1 MPDPDN
7 RAGTTAQEAIVSDD
21 ARRDAVARI
30 IEPVVV
36 AAGYDLD
43 EVSLA
48 QAGRRIVVRV
58 AVDAD
63 HPINLDAVADISR
76 EISDALDAGSH
87 PPLGDDPYTLEV
99 GSRGVSAPLLLERH
113 WRRNIGRLV
122 LITFTD
128 KTRPK
133 LTGRVVAATAQNATL
148 TVDGGEQTIAY
159 ADIRRAS
166 VQVEFTKSVA
176 GSVPEN
182 DHDEDDQTDD
192 VDDETDDDQV
202 DDETDDDEES

>member
-1 MPDPDN
+1 
-7 RAGTTAQEAIVSDD
+7 VSDD

-63 HPINLDAVADISR
+63 HGINLDAVADISR

-122 LITFTD
+122 LVTFTD

-133 LTGRVVAATAQNATL
+133 LTGRVLAAAGDDATL
-148 TVDGGEQTIAY
+148 ATDDGEHTVAY
-159 ADIRRAS
+159 TDIRRAN

-176 GSVPEN
+176 GSAP
-182 DHDEDDQTDD
+182 DTTADEVDD
-192 VDDETDDDQV
+192 VDEPAD
-202 DDETDDDEES
+202 DDDEER

>member
-1 MPDPDN
+1 
-7 RAGTTAQEAIVSDD
+7 VSDD

-63 HPINLDAVADISR
+63 HGINLDAVAEISQ

-87 PPLGDDPYTLEV
+87 PPLGDDAYTLEV

-122 LITFTD
+122 AITFTD
-128 KTRPK
+128 KTRAK
-133 LTGRVVAATAQNATL
+133 LTGRVLAATSGSATL
-148 TVDGGEQTIAY
+148 ADADGEHEIAY

-176 GSVPEN
+176 GSAP
-182 DHDEDDQTDD
+182 DGADEPDDDD
-192 VDDETDDDQV
+192 PADDDEPDDDAA
-202 DDETDDDEES
+202 DDEES

>member
-1 MPDPDN
+1 
-7 RAGTTAQEAIVSDD
+7 VSDD

-48 QAGRRIVVRV
+48 QAGRRIVVRI

-63 HPINLDAVADISR
+63 HGIDLDAVADISR
-76 EISDALDAGSH
+76 EISDALDTGSR

-122 LITFTD
+122 SITFSD

-133 LTGRVVAATAQNATL
+133 LTGRVVAAAAAATTL
-148 TVDGGEQTIAY
+148 TTDDGEHEVAY
-159 ADIRRAS
+159 ADIRRAN

-176 GSVPEN
+176 GSAP
-182 DHDEDDQTDD
+182 DAASDD
-192 VDDETDDDQV
+192 VDDLS
-202 DDETDDDEES
+202 DDEELPDDEADGDAEAAEADDEEES

>member
-1 MPDPDN
+1 M
-7 RAGTTAQEAIVSDD
+7 SDD

-99 GSRGVSAPLLLERH
+99 GSRGVSAPLQLERH

-133 LTGRVVAATAQNATL
+133 LTARVVGAAADGATL
-148 TVDGGEQTIAY
+148 TTDDGEHEIAY
-159 ADIRRAS
+159 ADIRRAT

-176 GSVPEN
+176 ASAPDAEI
-182 DHDEDDQTDD
+182 
-192 VDDETDDDQV
+192 DETDES
-202 DDETDDDEES
+202 DEVEESADDDEES

>member
-1 MPDPDN
+1 
-7 RAGTTAQEAIVSDD
+7 VSDD

-63 HPINLDAVADISR
+63 DGINLDAVADISR
-76 EISDALDAGSH
+76 EISDALDAGSR

-122 LITFTD
+122 LVTFTD
-128 KTRPK
+128 KARPK
-133 LTGRVVAATAQNATL
+133 LTGRVLAATAEAATL
-148 TVDGGEQTIAY
+148 SADDGEHTVAY
-159 ADIRRAS
+159 ADVRRAN

-176 GSVPEN
+176 GSAP
-182 DHDEDDQTDD
+182 DDEDDE
-192 VDDETDDDQV
+192 VDEIDEIDATA
-202 DDETDDDEES
+202 DDEES

>member
-1 MPDPDN
+1 
-7 RAGTTAQEAIVSDD
+7 VSDD

-63 HPINLDAVADISR
+63 SGLDLDAVADISR
-76 EISDALDAGSH
+76 EISNALDAGSH

-113 WRRNIGRLV
+113 WRRNVGRLV

-133 LTGRVVAATAQNATL
+133 LTGRVLAAAAGGATL
-148 TVDGGEQTIAY
+148 ATDDGEQHIAY
-159 ADIRRAS
+159 TDIRRAS

-176 GSVPEN
+176 GSAP
-182 DHDEDDQTDD
+182 DAADDEIDD
-192 VDDETDDDQV
+192 VDELDEQA
-202 DDETDDDEES
+202 DDDEES

>member
-1 MPDPDN
+1 
-7 RAGTTAQEAIVSDD
+7 VSDD

-63 HPINLDAVADISR
+63 NGINLDAMADISR
-76 EISDALDAGSH
+76 EISDALDAGSR

-122 LITFTD
+122 LVTFTD
-128 KTRPK
+128 KSRPK
-133 LTGRVVAATAQNATL
+133 LTGRVLAATGDGATL
-148 TVDGGEQTIAY
+148 DADDGEHEVAY
-159 ADIRRAS
+159 DDIRRAN

-176 GSVPEN
+176 GSAPETPDDDIP
-182 DHDEDDQTDD
+182 DHDEN
-192 VDDETDDDQV
+192 VDDI
-202 DDETDDDEES
+202 DEPADDDDEES

>member
-1 MPDPDN
+1 M
-7 RAGTTAQEAIVSDD
+7 SDD

-63 HPINLDAVADISR
+63 HGINLDAVADISR
-76 EISDALDAGSH
+76 EISDVLDAGSR

-99 GSRGVSAPLLLERH
+99 GSRGLSAPLLLERH

-133 LTGRVVAATAQNATL
+133 LTGRVLAAAADSATVAAD
-148 TVDGGEQTIAY
+148 DGEHQVEY
-159 ADIRRAS
+159 ADVRRAN

-176 GSVPEN
+176 GSAPDTEAEPA
-182 DHDEDDQTDD
+182 DEDESA
-192 VDDETDDDQV
+192 DELSD
-202 DDETDDDEES
+202 DDDEES

>member
-1 MPDPDN
+1 
-7 RAGTTAQEAIVSDD
+7 VSDD
-21 ARRDAVARI
+21 VRCDAVARI

-63 HPINLDAVADISR
+63 HGINLDAVADISR

-87 PPLGDDPYTLEV
+87 PPLGDEPYTLEV

-113 WRRNIGRLV
+113 WHRNIGRLV

-133 LTGRVVAATAQNATL
+133 LTGRVAGATADGATIVAA
-148 TVDGGEQTIAY
+148 DGEHHVGY
-159 ADIRRAS
+159 ADVRRAT

-176 GSVPEN
+176 GTAPEA
-182 DHDEDDQTDD
+182 EI
-192 VDDETDDDQV
+192 DETDEV
-202 DDETDDDEES
+202 EGSADDEEES